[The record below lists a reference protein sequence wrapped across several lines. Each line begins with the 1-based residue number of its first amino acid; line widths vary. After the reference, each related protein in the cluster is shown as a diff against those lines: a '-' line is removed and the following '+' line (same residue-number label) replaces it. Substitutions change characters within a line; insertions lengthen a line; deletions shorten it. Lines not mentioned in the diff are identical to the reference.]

1 MYHHVVVFSPH
12 GGGFSPHGG
21 GFFRDLFYFPP
32 MVGAEFSTTHH
43 GAESWLPNRWWF
55 FPPPWREKTTYDLSE
70 TIRKPLPT
78 RRTGLKA
85 RS

>member
-55 FPPPWREKTTYDLSE
+55 PPTTMGGGKPPMPRLS
-70 TIRKPLPT
+70 IRNVF
-78 RRTGLKA
+78 
-85 RS
+85 